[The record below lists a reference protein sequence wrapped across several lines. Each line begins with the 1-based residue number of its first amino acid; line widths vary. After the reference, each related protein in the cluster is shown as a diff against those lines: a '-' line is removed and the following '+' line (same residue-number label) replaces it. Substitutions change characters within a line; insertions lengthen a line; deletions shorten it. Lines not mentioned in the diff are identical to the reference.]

1 MITLKIILALCGLCY
16 LLIRILRYDK
26 IERHI
31 TIIIYKDDNLK
42 SARSIWLTLS
52 DGVLNMTEQD
62 IGPLVEYAFGNS
74 CHERYLS
81 NISAKA
87 VRKAVKADTND
98 VLFDKLKVMFGTN
111 SGFNDFTEFLRNND
125 INYEYGSY

>member
-1 MITLKIILALCGLCY
+1 MMAIKIIFAICALCY
-16 LLIRILRYDK
+16 LLIRILCSDK
-26 IERHI
+26 KGGLI
-31 TIIIYKDDNLK
+31 TITIYKDDNPK
-42 SARSIWLTLS
+42 AARSIWLTLR
-52 DGVLNMTEQD
+52 GGILNMTEQD
-62 IGPLVEYAFGNS
+62 MGPLVEYAFGNS

-111 SGFNDFTEFLRNND
+111 SGFDDFTEFLRNND
-125 INYEYGSY
+125 IRYEYGSY

>member
-1 MITLKIILALCGLCY
+1 MITIKIILAICGFCY
-16 LLIRILRYDK
+16 LLIRILRDNK
-26 IERHI
+26 KEGRI
-31 TIIIYKDDNLK
+31 TTTIYKDDNLK

-111 SGFNDFTEFLRNND
+111 SGFNDFAEFLSNNGID
-125 INYEYGSY
+125 YEYGSY

>member
-16 LLIRILRYDK
+16 LLIRILRDDK
-26 IERHI
+26 KGERI
-31 TIIIYKDDNLK
+31 TITIYKDDNPE

-52 DGVLNMTEQD
+52 DGILNMTEQD
-62 IGPLVEYAFGNS
+62 TGPLVEYAFGNS

-87 VRKAVKADTND
+87 VRKAVKADAND

-111 SGFNDFTEFLRNND
+111 SGFNDFTDFLRKNGID
-125 INYEYGSY
+125 YEYGSY